1 MNDFPFLILLLL
13 IPLAGSVLVALLGR
27 EEATEDVAKKTA
39 LSTAIIE
46 FVVAIIMLIGFK
58 PHGPRLQF
66 TTSFDWINSL
76 GVKFAVGVDGIA
88 IVMIGLVGLL
98 VPIVMIA
105 SWHRDSLGDD
115 ANEPGSLDKLT
126 PPKGSVSRMFAW
138 ILLLETC
145 MVGVFAATDVF
156 LFYVLFEVMLV
167 PMYFIIGAYGSSQRR
182 AAAMKFFIYSLIGGL
197 VMLAS
202 VIGLYVIS
210 RDQLGAANF
219 SWDTL
224 RQLHLSHTQE
234 VWLFLGFFIAFA
246 IKAPLVPFHTWLPKA
261 GSEAPIAGGLLLI
274 GILDKVG
281 TFGFLRYCLPLF
293 PWASQKIA
301 PLVLVLAVIG
311 IFYASFQAI
320 GEKDVKRFVTYTS
333 IAHFGFIALGIFAFT
348 TTAGVGAVLYMV
360 NHGIATG
367 LLFLIV
373 GMVIRRGGSRRVT
386 DYGGL
391 FRAAPLLSG
400 LFLVAS
406 MAALALPGTNSFVSE
421 FLVLIGSY
429 ATRPVFTII
438 AAVGIVFSALYALW
452 IYQRMATGP
461 ESPLVVARKK
471 VFGDLN
477 KREIGVLA
485 PLVILIFAIG
495 IYPKPVLNI
504 ITPSV
509 EATLQIDVGVHDPA
523 PTLANPAALGT
534 NGGGK

>member
-1 MNDFPFLILLLL
+1 MNNFPFLILLLL
-13 IPLAGSVLVALLGR
+13 IPLAGSILVGYLGR
-27 EEATEDVAKKTA
+27 DRSNETLAKQTA
-39 LSTAIIE
+39 LATAVLE
-46 FVVAIIMLIGFK
+46 FVVAIIMLIAYK
-58 PHGPRLQF
+58 PDGPRLQF
-66 TTSFDWINSL
+66 TTSFGWIDSL
-76 GVKFAVGVDGIA
+76 GVKFSVGVDGIA

-115 ANEPGSLDKLT
+115 TNEPGSEDEIA

-138 ILLLETC
+138 ILLLEVF

-167 PMYFIIGAYGSSQRR
+167 PMYFIIGAYGSAKRR
-182 AAAMKFFIYSLIGGL
+182 AAAMKFFIYSLVGGL

-210 RDQLGAANF
+210 RQQLGNATF
-219 SWDTL
+219 SWDAL
-224 RQLHLSHTQE
+224 RQLDLSHTQQM
-234 VWLFLGFFIAFA
+234 WLFLGFFVAFA

-261 GSEAPIAGGLLLI
+261 GAEAPIAGGLLLI

-320 GEKDVKRFVTYTS
+320 GEKDIKRFVTYTS

-373 GMVIRRGGSRRVT
+373 GMVIRRGGSRNIA

-391 FRAAPLLSG
+391 FRVAPILSG
-400 LFLVAS
+400 LFLLAS
-406 MAALALPGTNSFVSE
+406 LAALALPGTNSFVSE
-421 FLVLIGSY
+421 FLVLIGAY
-429 ATRPVFTII
+429 ATVPVFTII
-438 AAVGIVFSALYALW
+438 ASVGIVFSAIYALW
-452 IYQRMATGP
+452 IFQRAATGP
-461 ESPLVVARKK
+461 ESALVVARKK

-477 KREIGVLA
+477 KREIGVLT

-495 IYPKPVLNI
+495 IYPKPVLDI

-523 PTLANPAALGT
+523 PTIAKPAALSI
-534 NGGGK
+534 NGGAK